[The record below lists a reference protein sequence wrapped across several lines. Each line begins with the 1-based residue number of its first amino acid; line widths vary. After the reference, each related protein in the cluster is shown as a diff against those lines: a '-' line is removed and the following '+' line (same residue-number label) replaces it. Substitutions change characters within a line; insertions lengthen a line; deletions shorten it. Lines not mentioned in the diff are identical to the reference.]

1 MLERGTS
8 EPLGSFSDTT
18 EPPKL
23 PNDPPINTEWL
34 PVTILY
40 TQCNLTLQLP
50 HNFLANYNTFTVILK
65 IALY

>member
-40 TQCNLTLQLP
+40 TQ
-50 HNFLANYNTFTVILK
+50 YK
-65 IALY
+65 